1 MGRGCTSGHG
11 IVGNSRLSARS
22 AAYTVTFMLAGAVTA
37 TMFDTNEALGV
48 DSTRYT
54 LGRGARSAEADE
66 FGLWVKV
73 GAASACAFAAAW
85 FYIARAIKT
94 GSDDGK
100 EGPSAAKRH
109 AIDVVVDGA
118 AGFTF
123 GLGLAVS
130 GMMSPAKVSGFL
142 SVTRASFDPSLMF
155 VMGGAMAVT
164 MIGMRVIG
172 AHTGR
177 RPACSYNSFDF
188 SSNTKIDKPLLL
200 GGVLFGAGWGLA
212 GICPGPAM
220 VSSVATPSAEN
231 LMWIASFIAGM
242 WAHERAAG

>member
-1 MGRGCTSGHG
+1 MGRRDRARRSG
-11 IVGNSRLSARS
+11 
-22 AAYTVTFMLAGAVTA
+22 
-37 TMFDTNEALGV
+37 
-48 DSTRYT
+48 
-54 LGRGARSAEADE
+54 
-66 FGLWVKV
+66 
-73 GAASACAFAAAW
+73 
-85 FYIARAIKT
+85 
-94 GSDDGK
+94 
-100 EGPSAAKRH
+100 H

-200 GGVLFGAGWGLA
+200 GGVLFGAA
-212 GICPGPAM
+212 GAWPAFAPVPPWCPPSRRRARKLDVDRLLHRGHVGARTRRR
-220 VSSVATPSAEN
+220 VIRRAIRSRRRSSSII
-231 LMWIASFIAGM
+231 LSII
-242 WAHERAAG
+242 

>member
-1 MGRGCTSGHG
+1 
-11 IVGNSRLSARS
+11 
-22 AAYTVTFMLAGAVTA
+22 
-37 TMFDTNEALGV
+37 
-48 DSTRYT
+48 
-54 LGRGARSAEADE
+54 
-66 FGLWVKV
+66 
-73 GAASACAFAAAW
+73 
-85 FYIARAIKT
+85 
-94 GSDDGK
+94 
-100 EGPSAAKRH
+100 
-109 AIDVVVDGA
+109 
-118 AGFTF
+118 
-123 GLGLAVS
+123 
-130 GMMSPAKVSGFL
+130 
-142 SVTRASFDPSLMF
+142 
-155 VMGGAMAVT
+155 